1 MNYLIRQL
9 DASDYDNLI
18 ALWDRSGLP
27 YRPRGR
33 DSREAIAA
41 EVKRMETC
49 FLGMFDGAR
58 MIGAIIGT
66 SDGRKGWINR
76 LAIDPDY
83 RGRRLAGVL
92 IEECEKSLREQ
103 GLKVIAALIEDENL
117 PSIAAFKRAG
127 YHYRPEIFYFSKR
140 ETDDD

>member
-1 MNYLIRQL
+1 MNYLIRPL

-127 YHYRPEIFYFSKR
+127 YHYHPEIFYFSKR

>member
-1 MNYLIRQL
+1 MDYLIRPL
-9 DASDYDNLI
+9 DATDYDDLI

-33 DSREAIAA
+33 DSRDAIAN

-49 FLGMFDGAR
+49 FLGMFDGDK

-83 RGRRLAGVL
+83 RGKRLAGFL
-92 IEECEKSLREQ
+92 IEECEKALREQ
-103 GLKVIAALIEDENL
+103 GLKVIAALIEEENL

-127 YHYRPEIFYFSKR
+127 YHYHPDIYYFSKR